1 MTRPKAEKFTPQNLA
16 YCGQFLNFISALPP
30 EKIKFF
36 DEAGVNSGTG
46 NPVYGSSLKGT
57 KSIEIAAIPRGVNI
71 TLNLLV
77 GLEGIL
83 YANTLDGASNS
94 FTFLN
99 FFGEAGQ
106 ATSALGNPAIE
117 QGDFIIMD
125 NCAIHRFEAG
135 TVLQTW
141 LMDMGANVIYTPSLS
156 PEFNAVEL
164 VFNKLKILLKREEY
178 VPLLKE
184 NVHVAVYESL
194 DQIDTNDMYGFY
206 SLIL

>member
-1 MTRPKAEKFTPQNLA
+1 
-16 YCGQFLNFISALPP
+16 
-30 EKIKFF
+30 
-36 DEAGVNSGTG
+36 
-46 NPVYGSSLKGT
+46 
-57 KSIEIAAIPRGVNI
+57 
-71 TLNLLV
+71 
-77 GLEGIL
+77 
-83 YANTLDGASNS
+83 
-94 FTFLN
+94 
-99 FFGEAGQ
+99 
-106 ATSALGNPAIE
+106 
-117 QGDFIIMD
+117 MD

-135 TVLQTW
+135 TALQTW

-184 NVHVAVYESL
+184 NVHVAIYESL